1 MPNDVV
7 IEVGVVMTLLFF
19 GIFAVDD
26 VAIVDVVIVVDV
38 FVDVV
43 EFAFN
48 VVDVVEKEKL
58 SKRQDELDEFFK
70 QALSG
75 SFLYLTNIVFSCKS
89 IP

>member
-1 MPNDVV
+1 MPNDEV

-38 FVDVV
+38 FVVIVV
-43 EFAFN
+43 EEDDN
-48 VVDVVEKEKL
+48 VAVVVEIEDV

-75 SFLYLTNIVFSCKS
+75 SFLYLTKIVFSCK
-89 IP
+89 

>member
-7 IEVGVVMTLLFF
+7 IEVGVVITLLFF
-19 GIFAVDD
+19 GILAVDD

-38 FVDVV
+38 FVVIVV
-43 EFAFN
+43 EEDDN
-48 VVDVVEKEKL
+48 VVVVVEIEEL

-75 SFLYLTNIVFSCKS
+75 SFLYLTKIVFSCK
-89 IP
+89 